1 MGNVYKD
8 LGRSEDAV
16 KCYQTAIRI
25 LPNFA
30 DAYSNLAAT
39 MKDIGQPLEL
49 KPNLSAAFAN
59 YVHTKNF
66 VCDWENRENDFAKL
80 SQLIQEQLGDVSTI
94 STAVVTSTGVLP
106 VLPSVQPFHTLTYP
120 LSMSEILQISKRYAQ
135 KSKLNVSLTA
145 EGAHYTHHPKPQSVR
160 LKSKYI
166 IILWYVIE
174 TDYLCSFIHIVGYV
188 SSYFGNHP
196 LSHLMQ

>member
-8 LGRSEDAV
+8 LGRCEDAI

-25 LPNFA
+25 LPHFA

-39 MKDIGQPLEL
+39 MKDIGQPVEAIKYYKKALEL
-49 KPNLSAAFAN
+49 RPNLSDAFAN
-59 YVHTKNF
+59 YVHTRNF
-66 VCDWENRENDFAKL
+66 ICDWDNREDDFAKL
-80 SQLIQEQLGDVSTI
+80 SQQIQEQLGDITTI
-94 STAVVTSTGVLP
+94 NTTTVTSTGTLP

-135 KSKLNVSLTA
+135 RAKLNVALTA

-160 LKSKYI
+160 LKGKYDLFIYHLVI
-166 IILWYVIE
+166 I
-174 TDYLCSFIHIVGYV
+174 S
-188 SSYFGNHP
+188 
-196 LSHLMQ
+196 